1 MLDIHVSD
9 FKNQMGDRPLLSL
22 EQNQH
27 QTIPLQNIK
36 TGQLPSLSSAQALT
50 ELNSTG
56 ENNEQ
61 VELLT
66 KRSTAYCEKID
77 SCIHQLAD
85 ENRAARAFYELE
97 QLLDEK
103 GKHPLSRSYADARNA
118 LATPSPETLRL
129 LNASGKDSFGS
140 LGDLFN
146 DISHTLTDAKKN
158 YLDFYRES
166 FQKYM
171 EFFREISAYF
181 TRLSDYVK
189 ESNDTNKVKL
199 EYKKMFRA
207 IKALKEKYE
216 KEPSNILYKQEMR
229 FTKVDNEYRLI
240 GDNSGKKYSESE
252 ALAMMKAFRNKFD
265 NVAVGTKV
273 EASASAVSTST
284 LENGLTIKLKI
295 DIKPVDS
302 AYEVVRQIF
311 LHKEPEIDEI
321 SQVRFNTVNTAF
333 DSAKKD
339 LQATLDELS
348 QKYSTAN
355 SNYDNFVKI
364 LSNTMNAMLDT
375 AKGFLRF

>member
-27 QTIPLQNIK
+27 QTVPLQNIK
-36 TGQLPSLSSAQALT
+36 TGQLTSLSSAQVLT

-118 LATPSPETLRL
+118 LATPSPETLQL

-146 DISHTLTDAKKN
+146 DISYTLTDAKKN

-181 TRLSDYVK
+181 TRLGEYVEESD
-189 ESNDTNKVKL
+189 DTNKVQL
-199 EYKKMFRA
+199 VYKKMVQELE
-207 IKALKEKYE
+207 KLHDKYE
-216 KEPSNILYKQEMR
+216 EEPDNILYKQEMR
-229 FTKVDNEYRLI
+229 FTRDGNKYRLV
-240 GDNSGKKYSESE
+240 GDNTGKEYSESE

-265 NVAVGTKV
+265 NIAVGTTV
-273 EASASAVSTST
+273 DISRNIDRDALT
-284 LENGLTIKLKI
+284 LGLTIKLKL
-295 DIKPVDS
+295 DITPVFS
-302 AYEVVRQIF
+302 ALKVVYQLIKGF
-311 LHKEPEIDEI
+311 PDTLGI
-321 SQVRFNTVNTAF
+321 SQVRFNTINTAF

>member
-1 MLDIHVSD
+1 MPRFS
-9 FKNQMGDRPLLSL
+9 P
-22 EQNQH
+22 EQNQL
-27 QTIPLQNIK
+27 QTAPLQNIK
-36 TGQLPSLSSAQALT
+36 TGQLTSLSSAQVLT
-50 ELNSTG
+50 ELNGTG

-61 VELLT
+61 VKLLT
-66 KRSTAYCEKID
+66 KRSTAYREKID
-77 SCIHQLAD
+77 SCISQLTD
-85 ENRAARAFYELE
+85 ESRSARAFYELE
-97 QLLDEK
+97 QLLDER
-103 GKHPLSRSYADARNA
+103 GKHPLSRSYADTRNA

-140 LGDLFN
+140 LGELFN
-146 DISHTLTDAKKN
+146 DISYTLTDAKKN
-158 YLDFYRES
+158 YLDFFRES

-171 EFFREISAYF
+171 EFFREISTYF

-189 ESNDTNKVKL
+189 ESDDTNKVKL
-199 EYKKMFRA
+199 NYSNMYRA
-207 IKALKEKYE
+207 ILKLKTKYAE
-216 KEPSNILYKQEMR
+216 EPSNILYEQEMR
-229 FTKVDNEYRLI
+229 FTNVGNKYRLV
-240 GDNSGKKYSESE
+240 GDNTGKEYSESE

-273 EASASAVSTST
+273 EASDSAESTST
-284 LENGLTIKLKI
+284 LTKGLTIKLKI
-295 DIKPVDS
+295 DITPVDS
-302 AYEVVRQIF
+302 AFEVVRQIF
-311 LHKEPEIDEI
+311 LGTEPHIAEI